1 MNKIFFSFVLC
12 ILFLFLL
19 SCNGGA
25 DKQNRETRPLVRAA
39 VVKTREI
46 PDEING
52 FGALSFLKK
61 IDIGAPEDAVLGVLH
76 YREGDT
82 IRRGA
87 VTAELENPQITLAL
101 GRAENAYTQSVAA
114 VNLARSRLLEAEFQS
129 EARIKSIE
137 KAEAELEEGRRALQE
152 QERKQAD
159 QEILFEAGALSEE
172 VIRSGRFTLESAMVQ
187 IQLME
192 KDMEIKKIGS
202 RNQDLTAAGLEP
214 SEDREEHLRSLILLS
229 TATLRAELQ
238 AAEARLEASEK
249 ELTSA
254 RLMKSELTVRSPAAG
269 IVGAR
274 YFEEGE
280 RLKKEDKILTL
291 IDTESLYAMFSVREA
306 EARRLARGMP
316 AEVTLDS
323 VDGSFEGTIDLVSPQ
338 ADSQSFTFPVRVL
351 LPPEALNGSMGVKP
365 GMFARISV
373 TAGPS
378 RTAPVVSENS
388 LMDKQNNEARVF
400 TISGNVLTERKIVIG
415 GSFGEDREIISG
427 LAPGEVVVL
436 RPDSALREGHYV
448 SVSE

>member
-1 MNKIFFSFVLC
+1 MNKIFFSFVLSMV
-12 ILFLFLL
+12 FLL

-25 DKQNRETRPLVRAA
+25 EKTNQETRPLVRAA
-39 VVKTREI
+39 VVGTREI
-46 PDEING
+46 PDEISG

-61 IDIGAPEDAVLGVLH
+61 IDISAPEDAVLGVLY

-82 IRRGA
+82 IHRGA
-87 VTAELENPQITLAL
+87 VAAVLENPQITLAL
-101 GRAENAYTQSVAA
+101 GRAENAYTQSAA
-114 VNLARSRLLEAEFQS
+114 SVNLARSRLLEAEFQS

-137 KAEAELEEGRRALQE
+137 KAEAEMEEGKRALQE
-152 QERKQAD
+152 QKRKHAD

-172 VIRSGRFTLESAMVQ
+172 LIRGGRFALESAVVQ
-187 IQLME
+187 IHFME
-192 KDMEIKKIGS
+192 KDMEIRKIGS
-202 RNQDLTAAGLEP
+202 RNQDLAAAGLSP
-214 SEDREEHLRSLILLS
+214 SEDREEHLRALILLS

-238 AAEARLEASEK
+238 AAGARLEASEK
-249 ELTSA
+249 ELASA

-306 EARRLARGMP
+306 EAGRLAKGMP
-316 AEVTLDS
+316 AAVTLDS
-323 VDGSFEGTIDLVSPQ
+323 VDGFFEGTIDLISPQ

-351 LPPEALNGSMGVKP
+351 LPPEALNGSAGVKP

-378 RTAPVVSENS
+378 RTAPVISENA

-400 TISGNVLTERKIVIG
+400 TISGNVLTERKIVTG

-427 LAPGEVVVL
+427 LVPGEVVVL
-436 RPDSALREGHYV
+436 RPDSALKEGQYV